1 MLFKG
6 PYHVDALTHVPLLWR
21 PAPVSGIASGVI
33 DAPVGHVDIA
43 PTIAAAAGL
52 EVQPQMQG
60 RLLPAS
66 AADESRERV
75 YTEWLDNYDDN
86 EIHLQTMVRDGYLIT
101 RYGPTNRYDG
111 SEGELYALAD
121 DPHQWRNLWN
131 EAEWKSLRDD
141 LVADLLDHLPDG
153 RDEPL
158 PKVAP
163 V

>member
-1 MLFKG
+1 
-6 PYHVDALTHVPLLWR
+6 
-21 PAPVSGIASGVI
+21 
-33 DAPVGHVDIA
+33 
-43 PTIAAAAGL
+43 
-52 EVQPQMQG
+52 
-60 RLLPAS
+60 
-66 AADESRERV
+66 
-75 YTEWLDNYDDN
+75 
-86 EIHLQTMVRDGYLIT
+86 MVRDGYLLT
-101 RYGPTNRYDG
+101 RYGPTNSYDG

-158 PKVAP
+158 PKVAS